1 MSLLK
6 RIKLLIKL
14 NAIIWKEVLKGMFN
28 KNSSLVRSCILLITA
43 GKMTEEEIPNVSNL
57 REMVVEV
64 MYS

>member
-14 NAIIWKEVLKGMFN
+14 NVIIWKEVLKGMFN

-57 REMVVEV
+57 REMVAEV